1 MKNIKSY
8 NEYTELN
15 EGLFDALKNVFKFF
29 KGVNQKLQ
37 TSMGNFTKKLQN
49 SKDWNNTLS
58 ILNSDVIEPNTKY
71 FEDSLKNASN
81 ISQIRKINYEVHSAT
96 FTELN
101 AIYVQWDK
109 ANTESPLLPVNIF
122 KGTPFATMYTSPDP
136 KKMLTTEEFVKNLPA
151 AVNAMVK
158 GWVTKSGYPMTEFDQ
173 SLKEYTNFTLDPPSG
188 STTTTPPTQNPNA
201 NASYIMSFDKFS
213 KLNEADVTPTTNTNQ
228 QQTNQQ
234 QTNQQQTN
242 QTNQNNELT
251 KLKTENTN
259 SIKNNY
265 YGTIQNKLKAFK
277 PTQQPGVSGTTAVD
291 DKSTQTIT
299 SKMTASGP
307 NVKSKDNLLNT
318 IFNDKTT
325 VDQLNKTRDA
335 IAPIFNI
342 DKPDEKIG
350 KF

>member
-15 EGLFDALKNVFKFF
+15 EGLFAALQNVFKFF
-29 KGVNQKLQ
+29 KGVSKTLQ

-81 ISQIRKINYEVHSAT
+81 ISQIRKINYEVHSTT

-109 ANTESPLLPVNIF
+109 ENTESPLLPVNIF

-151 AVNAMVK
+151 TVNAMVK
-158 GWVTKSGYPMTEFDQ
+158 GWITKSGYPMTEFEQ

-188 STTTTPPTQNPNA
+188 STTTNTNQQNTNTTPEQNTTPNA

-213 KLNEADVTPTTNTNQ
+213 KLNEADATPPHPPTTD
-228 QQTNQQ
+228 
-234 QTNQQQTN
+234 
-242 QTNQNNELT
+242 TNQNNELT

-265 YGTIQNKLKAFK
+265 YGTIQNKLKAF
-277 PTQQPGVSGTTAVD
+277 TGTTAVD

-299 SKMTASGP
+299 SKMAASGP

-325 VDQLNKTRDA
+325 VDQLNKTKNA

-342 DKPDEKIG
+342 DKPDETIG

>member
-1 MKNIKSY
+1 MKNIKSF

-15 EGLFDALKNVFKFF
+15 EGLFAALQNVFKFF
-29 KGVNQKLQ
+29 KGVSKTLQ

-81 ISQIRKINYEVHSAT
+81 ISQIRKINYEVHSTT

-158 GWVTKSGYPMTEFDQ
+158 GWVTKSGYPMTEFEQ
-173 SLKEYTNFTLDPPSG
+173 SLKEYTDFTSDPPSG
-188 STTTTPPTQNPNA
+188 STTTTTNTNQQNTNTNQQNTNTNPTTPNA
-201 NASYIMSFDKFS
+201 NASYIMSFDKFN
-213 KLNEADVTPTTNTNQ
+213 KLNEADATPPVTN
-228 QQTNQQ
+228 
-234 QTNQQQTN
+234 
-242 QTNQNNELT
+242 TNQNNELT

-277 PTQQPGVSGTTAVD
+277 PTQQPGASGTTAVD

-342 DKPDEKIG
+342 DKPEEKIG